1 MTRTLFAWPRHWFK
15 RALKR
20 KRYAYCG
27 FLESEEALDRFLTTF
42 FNQSLPKAEWGHTA
56 HVAMAASLLYGSDV
70 ETVLPRVRQALRTY
84 IEALGGRND
93 DECGYHETLT
103 VFWLKAISAKLRELR
118 PASRLEAARDAVAA
132 FGEAR
137 KLHTRYYS
145 QDLNSDLAARRGW
158 VEPDLRA
165 I

>member
-103 VFWLKAISAKLRELR
+103 VFWLKAILPSCGSCALHRVWKPLAMLWLRL
-118 PASRLEAARDAVAA
+118 
-132 FGEAR
+132 
-137 KLHTRYYS
+137 
-145 QDLNSDLAARRGW
+145 ARR
-158 VEPDLRA
+158 ESCTRA
-165 I
+165 TTPRI